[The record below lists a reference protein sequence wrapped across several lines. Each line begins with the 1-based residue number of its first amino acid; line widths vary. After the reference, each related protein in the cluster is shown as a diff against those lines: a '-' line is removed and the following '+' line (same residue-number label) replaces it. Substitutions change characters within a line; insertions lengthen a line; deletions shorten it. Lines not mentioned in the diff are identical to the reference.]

1 MSAEAEALATPP
13 TARATTRWV
22 GNRLPRREDARML
35 RGAGRFT
42 DDVAAPHAYS
52 VAFVR
57 SAVAAGTITR
67 IDVDLARGM
76 PGVVD
81 VVTSAD
87 LGHPGLVAALE
98 REEFVETTMP
108 LLAHDR
114 VRYAGEPI
122 VAVVAED
129 RYAAEDAADAVEV
142 DIDEVPA
149 VTSLAG
155 AACGAPP
162 LHEEAPDGVLVDLE
176 MFSDDLLDEVLE
188 QAPLLLEETFRS
200 GRVHASPM
208 EPRTCLAE
216 WVERDEQLVL
226 TMSTQVPHQV
236 RTGVAQALGMAERK
250 VRVIAPDVG
259 GGFGLKCVV
268 GREEIVVAAIAA
280 RMRHGVR
287 WAEDRQENLT
297 AAFHGREQEY
307 VVRAG
312 FDEDGRM
319 LGLSADIRCNI
330 GAYSSWPFS
339 CGVEPLMAASELPGL
354 YKVPRY
360 AARARGVAT
369 NKPPTAPYRGVSRP
383 QIVMVM
389 EGLMDKAAARLG
401 IDRFEIRR
409 RNTIAEQD
417 FPYIGVNGITYEP
430 GSYLEALEKCLAET
444 RAAGWWEQR
453 DRADDGLIRGI
464 GIANFNER
472 TAYGTATMGMRK
484 MQMTPG
490 FEVAHIKM
498 DGSGD
503 VVVTSGTCGHGQ
515 GHETTFAQ
523 LVADRLGISPDR
535 VKLRQ
540 GDTNLTSFGWGTFG
554 SRSLVIGGGS
564 AAVAARRLAD
574 QVRQVA
580 AEMLEADPAD
590 IDLVEGYAEV
600 RGTPQ
605 AKISIDEVAA
615 TVHYRSH
622 TLTQREEHLLEARG
636 TADPSGMFSN
646 ACHAALVEIDPGTGD
661 VRVKDYIVVEDCG
674 VVVNPTIVE
683 GQVRGGVAQ
692 GIAAAL
698 YEELAYSPEGQPLAG
713 TFMDYLVPTATEI
726 PPVAVHHLE
735 TRCDQTETGAKGMG
749 EGGSIGAPATILS
762 ALNDALRHHTDLQ
775 DADLQHLPVT
785 PAEVLRIIG
794 AAPSRQETT

>member
-1 MSAEAEALATPP
+1 LTADASAPAAAP
-13 TARATTRWV
+13 TAHATTRWV

-42 DDVAAPHAYS
+42 DDVPAPHAYH

-57 SAVAAGTITR
+57 SPVAAGTITHL
-67 IDVDLARGM
+67 DVGEARAL
-76 PGVVD
+76 PGVLD

-108 LLAHDR
+108 LLAHER

-122 VAVVAED
+122 AAVVAED

-142 DIDEVPA
+142 DIDELPA

-155 AACGAPP
+155 SAEGVPP
-162 LHEEAPDGVLVDLE
+162 VHEEAPDGILVDLE
-176 MFSDDLLDEVLE
+176 MFSDDLIDEILD
-188 QAPLLLEETFRS
+188 QAPLRLEETFRS

-216 WVERDEQLVL
+216 WVDRDEQLVL

-236 RTGVAQALGMAERK
+236 RTGVAQALGLPERK

-268 GREEIVVAAIAA
+268 GREEVVVAAIAT

-287 WAEDRQENLT
+287 WSEDRQENLT

-307 VVRAG
+307 LVRAG
-312 FDEDGRM
+312 FDEDGRL
-319 LGLSADIRCNI
+319 LGLAADIRCNI
-330 GAYSSWPFS
+330 GAYSAYPFS
-339 CGVEPLMAASELPGL
+339 CGVEPLMAASELPGV

-409 RNTIAEQD
+409 RNTITAED
-417 FPYIGVNGITYEP
+417 FPYVGVNGITYEP

-453 DRADDGLIRGI
+453 DHADDGLLRGI
-464 GIANFNER
+464 GVANFNER
-472 TAYGTATMGMRK
+472 TAYGTATMGMRR

-490 FEVAHIKM
+490 FEVAHITM
-498 DGSGD
+498 DASGD

-540 GDTNLTSFGWGTFG
+540 GDTDLTSFGWGTFG

-580 AEMLEADPAD
+580 AEMLEAEPAD
-590 IDLVEGYAEV
+590 IDLEDGFAQV

-605 AKISIDEVAA
+605 ARISIDEVAA

-622 TLTQREEHLLEARG
+622 TLTRREEQLLEARG
-636 TADPSGMFSN
+636 TADPAGMFSN
-646 ACHAALVEIDPGTGD
+646 ACHAALVEVDPGTGD
-661 VRVKDYIVVEDCG
+661 VRVVDYLVVEDCG
-674 VVVNPTIVE
+674 VVVNPMIVD

-698 YEELAYSPEGQPLAG
+698 YEELVYSPEGQPLAG

-735 TRCDQTETGAKGMG
+735 TPCDQTETGAKGMG

-762 ALNDALRHHTDLQ
+762 ALNDALRRHG
-775 DADLQHLPVT
+775 ADLRHLPVT
-785 PAEVLRIIG
+785 PAELLTIID
-794 AAPSRQETT
+794 AAPPRRETT

>member
-1 MSAEAEALATPP
+1 M
-13 TARATTRWV
+13 TRWV

-42 DDVAAPHAYS
+42 DDVAAPHAYH

-57 SAVAAGTITR
+57 SPVAAGTITHL
-67 IDVDLARGM
+67 DVEEARGM

-155 AACGAPP
+155 AAGHLPP

-176 MFSDDLLDEVLE
+176 MFSDDLIDEVLD

-216 WVERDEQLVL
+216 WVDRDEQLVL
-226 TMSTQVPHQV
+226 TLSTQVPHQV
-236 RTGVAQALGMAERK
+236 RTGVAQALGLAERK

-259 GGFGLKCVV
+259 GGFGVKCVV
-268 GREEIVVAAIAA
+268 GREEVVVAAIAA

-287 WAEDRQENLT
+287 WAEDRQEHLT

-312 FDEDGRM
+312 FDEDGHI
-319 LGLSADIRCNI
+319 LGLRADISCNI
-330 GAYSSWPFS
+330 GAYSAYPFS
-339 CGVEPLMAASELPGL
+339 CGVEPLMAASELPGV

-409 RNTIAEQD
+409 RNTIADED
-417 FPYIGVNGITYEP
+417 FPYLGVNGITYEP
-430 GSYLEALEKCLAET
+430 GSYLEALEKCLAAT

-453 DRADDGLIRGI
+453 DRTDDGLVRGI

-498 DGSGD
+498 DASGD

-540 GDTNLTSFGWGTFG
+540 GDTDLTSFGWGTFG

-574 QVRQVA
+574 QVREVA
-580 AEMLEADPAD
+580 AEMLEADPTD
-590 IDLVEGYAEV
+590 IDLVDGNAEV

-605 AKISIDEVAA
+605 ARISIAEVAA

-622 TLTQREEHLLEARG
+622 TLTHREEHLLEARG

-661 VRVKDYIVVEDCG
+661 VQVLDYIVVEDCG

-735 TRCDQTETGAKGMG
+735 TPCDQTETGAKGMG

-762 ALNDALRHHTDLQ
+762 ALNDALRHHTETQGTDRQ
-775 DADLQHLPVT
+775 YADLQHLPVT
-785 PAEVLRIIG
+785 PAELLSILG
-794 AAPSRQETT
+794 AASSGQETT